1 MDVKINRKKADAF
14 EKIVKEFTEK
24 LDLLNQCYPGDEDS
38 FSLILLADT
47 PNENGKTSSAHQA
60 ISGRGT
66 NLFAMLMG
74 LFGSTPKIIPIV
86 KGALT
91 QFPKVAK
98 VALLL
103 KAMTGEYP
111 EEEMEKLKNVLRELG
126 L

>member
-1 MDVKINRKKADAF
+1 MDGNINKKKADAF

-47 PNENGKTSSAHQA
+47 PNEDGRTSSAHQA
-60 ISGRGT
+60 ISGRGI
-66 NLFAMLMG
+66 NLIAMLMG

-91 QFPKVAK
+91 QFPKVA
-98 VALLL
+98 LL
-103 KAMTGEYP
+103 KAVTSKHP

>member
-1 MDVKINRKKADAF
+1 MNVKINKKKADAF

-47 PNENGKTSSAHQA
+47 PNENGKTSSIHRA
-60 ISGRGT
+60 ISGRGI
-66 NLFAMLMG
+66 NLSAMLMG
-74 LFGSTPKIIPIV
+74 LFESTPKIIPIV
-86 KGALT
+86 KVALT
-91 QFPKVAK
+91 QFPKAV
-98 VALLL
+98 LL
-103 KAMTGEYP
+103 KAMTSEHS

>member
-47 PNENGKTSSAHQA
+47 PNENDKKSSIHQA
-60 ISGRGT
+60 TFGRGI
-66 NLFAMLMG
+66 NLMGMFMG
-74 LFGSTPKIIPIV
+74 LFESTPKIIPIV

-91 QFPKVAK
+91 QYPKVA
-98 VALLL
+98 LL
-103 KAMTGEYP
+103 KAMTSEHP
-111 EEEMEKLKNVLRELG
+111 EEEMEKLKNVIREFG